1 MSITFICYE
10 VCTIDYALSKCLY
23 NLLCSSVVKWL
34 SGGASA
40 RQALALMMHAEYW
53 ANRRI
58 YSKENYITVKMIAVY
73 TAIINNQLTL
83 ILPE

>member
-1 MSITFICYE
+1 MSITFIYYE

-23 NLLCSSVVKWL
+23 NLLCSNVVKWL
-34 SGGASA
+34 SGEASA

-58 YSKENYITVKMIAVY
+58 YSKENYIAVKMIAAY

>member
-10 VCTIDYALSKCLY
+10 VCTIDYALLKCLY
-23 NLLCSSVVKWL
+23 NLLCSSVIKWL
-34 SGGASA
+34 SGGAST

-58 YSKENYITVKMIAVY
+58 YSKENYIAVKMIAAY